1 MGGPATYFTHPSQVM
16 RHIRGYIFGPR
27 YANVILYQRSELLEQ
42 VTAMA
47 EEGKFKVVVQDVVKG
62 ILSEENYQD
71 AWEKVKGYMVEG
83 RVRGKIVVDIA

>member
-1 MGGPATYFTHPSQVM
+1 
-16 RHIRGYIFGPR
+16 
-27 YANVILYQRSELLEQ
+27 VILYQRSELLEQ